1 MQDVCVITVKVSAK
15 ELKVPDTLEVKLNDT
30 DETAIEAKC
39 EPEDASNISFDFAS
53 SDEEVATVDKD
64 GKVKVLKAGECDIT
78 TTLMQDGEKVAEK
91 TTHVKAFYAVHA
103 DVLPVLFQNELT
115 QRVGRLGDAPSNA
128 RVVTDFQI
136 AGLGGLL
143 KFFVVVCAA
152 PAAILYAVLKV
163 PQVYTLV
170 EGGRHHVFYGPCK
183 RPSADVKL
191 MAGCVSSLPCLGYGD
206 VSVGSGRALYRDD
219 RLLQLTVE
227 ILYIQRAE
235 NFLQVTSRPGSLNS
249 LFHFR
254 VLTFVFPI
262 FARVIPPG

>member
-1 MQDVCVITVKVSAK
+1 MTAGANILDAVAVGVVPCRLVGVVTCTFAAWDVSA
-15 ELKVPDTLEVKLNDT
+15 
-30 DETAIEAKC
+30 
-39 EPEDASNISFDFAS
+39 FD
-53 SDEEVATVDKD
+53 
-64 GKVKVLKAGECDIT
+64 
-78 TTLMQDGEKVAEK
+78 
-91 TTHVKAFYAVHA
+91 AVHI
-103 DVLPVLFQNELT
+103 DIFPPLFQNELT

-191 MAGCVSSLPCLGYGD
+191 MAGCVSSLPCLGL
-206 VSVGSGRALYRDD
+206 R
-219 RLLQLTVE
+219 
-227 ILYIQRAE
+227 
-235 NFLQVTSRPGSLNS
+235 
-249 LFHFR
+249 
-254 VLTFVFPI
+254 
-262 FARVIPPG
+262 

>member
-1 MQDVCVITVKVSAK
+1 MKPQSKR
-15 ELKVPDTLEVKLNDT
+15 N
-30 DETAIEAKC
+30 
-39 EPEDASNISFDFAS
+39 
-53 SDEEVATVDKD
+53 
-64 GKVKVLKAGECDIT
+64 
-78 TTLMQDGEKVAEK
+78 
-91 TTHVKAFYAVHA
+91 AVHA

>member
-1 MQDVCVITVKVSAK
+1 M
-15 ELKVPDTLEVKLNDT
+15 
-30 DETAIEAKC
+30 
-39 EPEDASNISFDFAS
+39 
-53 SDEEVATVDKD
+53 
-64 GKVKVLKAGECDIT
+64 
-78 TTLMQDGEKVAEK
+78 
-91 TTHVKAFYAVHA
+91 
-103 DVLPVLFQNELT
+103 
-115 QRVGRLGDAPSNA
+115 
-128 RVVTDFQI
+128 
-136 AGLGGLL
+136 
-143 KFFVVVCAA
+143 
-152 PAAILYAVLKV
+152 
-163 PQVYTLV
+163 YTLV